1 MAYRTENTA
10 NHGHNTTIITP
21 HRPMKGKTATEV
33 ARLMHQAKT
42 VADEVTAI
50 LNQAIAH
57 NEARIQELEMD

>member
-1 MAYRTENTA
+1 
-10 NHGHNTTIITP
+10 
-21 HRPMKGKTATEV
+21 MKGKTATEV